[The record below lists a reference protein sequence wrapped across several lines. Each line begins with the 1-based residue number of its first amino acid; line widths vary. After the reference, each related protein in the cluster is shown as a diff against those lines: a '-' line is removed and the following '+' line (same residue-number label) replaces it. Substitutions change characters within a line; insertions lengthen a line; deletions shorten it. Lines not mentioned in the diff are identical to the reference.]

1 MTRNINETFADE
13 KEWNELLRIKWK
25 FNLTWREIIIQGAKA
40 LENERIK
47 REIII
52 QGAKARAKALENE
65 RINKSKEKQN
75 G

>member
-52 QGAKARAKALENE
+52 QGAKALENE